1 MTIAMLLTLHLI
13 CVALSVS
20 LFVARYWWRYC
31 GHALAAARWTRI
43 VPPVIDTLL
52 LWTRI
57 VPPVIDTLLLL
68 SGIGLIVKT
77 HILPFTESG
86 SWLTEKLFG
95 VIIYIVLGFIALDY
109 RQARSQQARFIAFPL
124 ALVVLYIIIKLATTK
139 IPLLG

>member
-52 LWTRI
+52 L
-57 VPPVIDTLLLL
+57 L

-86 SWLTEKLFG
+86 SWLTEKRFG

>member
-20 LFVARYWWRYC
+20 LFVARYWWCYC
-31 GHALAAARWTRI
+31 GHALAAARWA
-43 VPPVIDTLL
+43 
-52 LWTRI
+52 RI

-77 HILPFTESG
+77 HILPFTELG

>member
-1 MTIAMLLTLHLI
+1 MTIAMLLTFHLI

-43 VPPVIDTLL
+43 A
-52 LWTRI
+52 
-57 VPPVIDTLLLL
+57 PPVIDTLLLL

-77 HILPFTESG
+77 HILPITESG